1 MMQWMKAVW
10 VMQHHTHS
18 SSSSPSFIK
27 FLLSNILWIFTSDLT
42 LPHANDW
49 RTQTVVDFYSLL
61 RQSSRCYFYFRLS
74 FVVVSSSFVC
84 DRVCLRA
91 ARLTLNN
98 CYHQKVYIY
107 NQHIY
112 GLIYAAAAA
121 AATAA
126 VAVLNCC
133 ASTYCSF
140 YFSLSLQVN
149 RSVGAMPL
157 SHYSL

>member
-1 MMQWMKAVW
+1 MNESCMSNAASYTFIIIIAIIHKIFV
-10 VMQHHTHS
+10 VEHS
-18 SSSSPSFIK
+18 LNFHFGFDFATCKWLAYTNSRW
-27 FLLSNILWIFTSDLT
+27 FLFAFAPIFT
-42 LPHANDW
+42 
-49 RTQTVVDFYSLL
+49 LL
-61 RQSSRCYFYFRLS
+61 FLLS

-121 AATAA
+121 GTAA